1 MGLSAMLAGAV
12 SLASAAP
19 LPPPVEAELAR
30 AKLPRTALV
39 AVVEEV
45 GAAQPLLAWQPDRL
59 VNPAS
64 LTKLLTTSAA
74 LDLLGP
80 GWTWSTP
87 VWLQGTLE
95 DGVLHGD
102 LVIKGSGDPKL
113 VLERIWLL
121 LRRVQQLGV
130 REIRG
135 DIVLDRSAFVVPE
148 RDPAEFDGEGLR
160 PYNVRPDALLLN
172 FKSLLL
178 SFTPEPLRGVARIGA
193 EPTLTGVAV
202 DATVALDAGAC
213 GDWRGRLGADFS
225 DATRIHFAGR
235 YPAACGERVWPVAY
249 ADARRYNERAL
260 SGLWQQMGGKLSG
273 TVRDGT
279 APATPPSFE
288 FTSPPLADVVRDINK
303 YSNNV
308 MAQQLF
314 LTLGLTQRGLGTP
327 QDARAVLQQW
337 LQRFGSNAEGTLIDN
352 GSGLSR
358 DTRIRALLLAQLLQ
372 AAWAGPAMPELMASL
387 PLAGVDGTL
396 RRSSA
401 SIGRAHLKTGSLRD
415 VAGVAGYVLADSGR
429 RYVVVA
435 IVNDPNAAAA
445 RGALEALVQWV
456 AGQPLAQQP
465 STQQVR
471 AARPA
476 N

>member
-1 MGLSAMLAGAV
+1 MRFPSLRIGLSAMLAGVV

-45 GAAQPLLAWQPDRL
+45 DAAQPLLAWQPDRP

-80 GWTWSTP
+80 AWTWSTP
-87 VWLQGTLE
+87 VWLQGQLA

-121 LRRVQQLGV
+121 LRRVQQAGV

-135 DIVLDRSAFVVPE
+135 DIVLDRSAFIVPE
-148 RDPAEFDGEGLR
+148 RDPAAFDGEPMR

-172 FKSLLL
+172 YKSLFL
-178 SFTPEPLRGVARIGA
+178 SFTPEPLRGVARIGI
-193 EPTLTGVAV
+193 EPALAGVST
-202 DATVALDAGAC
+202 DATVALDVGPC
-213 GDWRGRLGADFS
+213 GDWRAGLKADFS
-225 DATRIHFAGR
+225 DATRIRFAGR
-235 YPAACGERVWPVAY
+235 YPAACDERLWPVAY

-260 SGLWQQMGGKLSG
+260 AGLWQEMGGKLGG
-273 TVRDGT
+273 TVRDGL
-279 APATPPSFE
+279 APATAPSFE
-288 FTSPPLADVVRDINK
+288 FASPPLADVVRDINK

-327 QDARAVLQQW
+327 EAAREVLQQW
-337 LQRFGSNAEGTLIDN
+337 LQRFGSAATGAVIDN

-358 DTRIRALLLAQLLQ
+358 DTRISALLLAQLLQ

-401 SIGRAHLKTGSLRD
+401 STGRAHLKTGSLRD
-415 VAGVAGYVLADSGR
+415 VAALAGYVLADSGR

-435 IVNDPNAAAA
+435 IVNDPNAGAA
-445 RGALEALVQWV
+445 RGALDALVQWV
-456 AGQPLAQQP
+456 ATQPALQQA
-465 STQQVR
+465 SR
-471 AARPA
+471 LK